1 MRKNFLHAQF
11 YQLHLKKNLLFYF
24 LSVILDK
31 KIFFQ
36 IISVI
41 HDQINNSFYP
51 DSLTLHQETFSLPTA
66 TNFHKPARENR
77 NPAAENLRLT
87 PLLFRAKVKKSNAMK
102 RNSRIPS
109 ASREPLGGAK
119 RLQDRSELASEQRAE
134 PQMQ

>member
-1 MRKNFLHAQF
+1 MTKSII
-11 YQLHLKKNLLFYF
+11 LF
-24 LSVILDK
+24 I
-31 KIFFQ
+31 
-36 IISVI
+36 
-41 HDQINNSFYP
+41 
-51 DSLTLHQETFSLPTA
+51 LTLLRLIRKPFPFPQRLTSIS
-66 TNFHKPARENR
+66 PARENR

-102 RNSRIPS
+102 RNSKIPS